1 MPKPKIQALPDT
13 SEGTT
18 ASYATLIV
26 QKVGEEL
33 ALLLGRNWSDIE
45 DMLRDKQEISISAKI
60 DISDRKAEPGTQ
72 ATKDSRIKTTI
83 SFSKKYSDS
92 CEVPIPDPAQGE
104 MDLSGGES

>member
-1 MPKPKIQALPDT
+1 MAKPKLQALPD
-13 SEGTT
+13 SAEDTT

-60 DISDRKAEPGTQ
+60 DISDRKAQPGEQ
-72 ATKDSRIKTTI
+72 ASKDNRIRVSI
-83 SFSKKYSDS
+83 SFAKKFSDS
-92 CEVPIPDPAQGE
+92 MESAIPDPAQR
-104 MDLSGGES
+104 DLPLE